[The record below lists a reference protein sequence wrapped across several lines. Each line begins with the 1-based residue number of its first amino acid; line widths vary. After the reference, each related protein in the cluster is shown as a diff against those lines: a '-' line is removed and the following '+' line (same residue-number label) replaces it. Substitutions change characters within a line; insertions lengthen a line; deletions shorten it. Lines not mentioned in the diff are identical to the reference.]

1 MDNERQEKISQG
13 KFVNEILHSNE
24 ACFRY
29 TGVPT
34 VDLLKAIFNW
44 IEPTAKHIKLWDGK
58 LKLTPGRK
66 SGRRR
71 YKLSLF
77 EEYLLTLVRIRKGFD
92 THHLAF
98 LFAISQSHVCRMFN
112 AWVNLLSKCLEQTL
126 VWPTKET
133 NKNNMPESFK
143 AFPRT
148 RVIIDCTE
156 LYVEK
161 PFKPRAQRATWSTY
175 KHANTFKLLVGIM
188 PTGAITFVAK
198 LYSGSTSDQNMVKLS
213 NFVDKIEAGDDVMAD
228 RGFNILHLLPKR
240 ATLNIPAF
248 SHGKPLSLKALTRSR
263 KIAAVRIHVERAIR
277 RMKTF
282 KIITGII
289 PIRLRYTL
297 NQILKVIAVLCN
309 LQGRLA

>member
-1 MDNERQEKISQG
+1 M
-13 KFVNEILHSNE
+13 
-24 ACFRY
+24 
-29 TGVPT
+29 
-34 VDLLKAIFNW
+34 
-44 IEPTAKHIKLWDGK
+44 
-58 LKLTPGRK
+58 
-66 SGRRR
+66 
-71 YKLSLF
+71 F
-77 EEYLLTLVRIRKGFD
+77 EEYLLTLVGIRKGFD
-92 THHLAF
+92 THNLAF

-112 AWVNLLSKCLEQTL
+112 AWINLLSKCLEQTF
-126 VWPTKET
+126 VRPTKET
-133 NKNNMPESFK
+133 NKNNIQESFK

-148 RVIIDCTE
+148 QVFIDCTE

-161 PFKPRAQRATWSTY
+161 TFKPRGQRATWSTY

-188 PTGAITFVAK
+188 PTGAIAFVSK

-228 RGFNILHLLPKR
+228 RGLNIRHLLLPKR

-248 SHGKPLSLKALTRSR
+248 SHSKPLSLKALTRSR
-263 KIAAVRIHVERAIR
+263 KIATVRIHVERAIH

-289 PIRLRYTL
+289 PIRLRYTP